1 METQVTN
8 ATEYR
13 DVSLSL
19 LNVSKTNPRR
29 TFDETSLKEL
39 AESIR
44 AQGVLSPLLVR
55 PLTENGFEIVFGER
69 RYRAAQ
75 LAAQDTVPVRIKQ
88 MSDAEALESQLVE
101 NLIRAEIHP
110 MEEAQ
115 GFRALLDLEE
125 PKYSIEQIAA
135 KVGKT
140 PAFIAQRLKLSDL
153 APASVEAF
161 YADEIGVGHALLLA
175 KLPAD
180 QQEQALS
187 ACFKEVYSGATKP
200 ARILLPVRNLQFWID
215 SNILLNLKDGQ
226 YISRKIAAAEWGD
239 GVVLQLAAYIARTQP
254 GTRGFTTSNLFR
266 MKKFYETYRDEPI
279 GAPLAHQL
287 PWSHNLII
295 LGQSKRLEE
304 REFYL
309 RMAVQER
316 WTKRELERQFKAA
329 LFERVVLSPV
339 KVAPLVHQMYPEAES
354 IFKDSYT
361 VEFLGLPQTH
371 TEHDLHRA
379 LLNRM
384 KEFLL
389 ELGRDFC
396 FVGSEFPVQVG
407 GRDFALDLLFF
418 HRGLN
423 ALVAFELKVNEFEPE
438 YLGKLNFYLEALD
451 RDMRKAH
458 EQPSIG
464 VLLCASKNDEV
475 VEYALSRSLSPALIA
490 EYQTKLP
497 DKKLL
502 QAKLHEFYLQN
513 AGEGEEA

>member
-1 METQVTN
+1 MSQPTEITTLERGFSEVVGLIATSQQRAFQAVNTTLIDLYWQV
-8 ATEYR
+8 
-13 DVSLSL
+13 
-19 LNVSKTNPRR
+19 
-29 TFDETSLKEL
+29 
-39 AESIR
+39 
-44 AQGVLSPLLVR
+44 
-55 PLTENGFEIVFGER
+55 GE
-69 RYRAAQ
+69 
-75 LAAQDTVPVRIKQ
+75 
-88 MSDAEALESQLVE
+88 
-101 NLIRAEIHP
+101 
-110 MEEAQ
+110 
-115 GFRALLDLEE
+115 
-125 PKYSIEQIAA
+125 
-135 KVGKT
+135 
-140 PAFIAQRLKLSDL
+140 
-153 APASVEAF
+153 
-161 YADEIGVGHALLLA
+161 
-175 KLPAD
+175 
-180 QQEQALS
+180 
-187 ACFKEVYSGATKP
+187 
-200 ARILLPVRNLQFWID
+200 
-215 SNILLNLKDGQ
+215 
-226 YISRKIAAAEWGD
+226 YISRKIEAAEWGD
-239 GVVLQLAAYIARTQP
+239 GVVPRLATYIARTQP
-254 GTRGFTTSNLFR
+254 GMRGFTTSNLFR
-266 MKKFYETYRDEPI
+266 MKKFYETYRNEAI
-279 GAPLAHQL
+279 SAPLAHQL

-295 LGQSKRLEE
+295 LGQSKRSEE

-309 RMAVQER
+309 RMAVREQ

-339 KVAPLVHQMYPEAES
+339 KASPLVRQMYPEAQS
-354 IFKDSYT
+354 IFKDAYT
-361 VEFLGLPQTH
+361 VEFLGLPQDH
-371 TEHDLHRA
+371 TENDLHRG

-451 RDMRKAH
+451 RDVRKEH

-475 VEYALSRSLSPALIA
+475 VEYALSRTLSPALIA

-513 AGEGEEA
+513 TSEK